1 MSLQLPLPTN
11 EVEFTIYYKRG
22 CPYSEG
28 AVKLL
33 KNGINNRTKNPIKF
47 AAYEVKELF
56 KYVYPNL
63 NDYDAK
69 QKLQKD
75 LGVVHNTY
83 PIVFCRKRYIG
94 GSDKLEY
101 VLNKLSDN
109 NGKKYFSI

>member
-22 CPYSEG
+22 CLYSEG

-33 KNGINNRTKNPIKF
+33 KNGINNKTKSPITF
-47 AAYEVKELF
+47 AAYEVKELLT
-56 KYVYPNL
+56 YVYPDI
-63 NDYDAK
+63 DYNVAK
-69 QKLQKD
+69 KKLQKD
-75 LGVVHNTY
+75 LGVVHNTF

-101 VLNKLSDN
+101 VLDKLSYD
-109 NGKKYFSI
+109 NGKKYFS